1 MKEMKYLNNEAEQ
14 FHTALALAE
23 DMRREYRIQLAV
35 LLMAEQL
42 CAEDVKLLAMRLFKL
57 YQQLIK
63 EQNQ

>member
-1 MKEMKYLNNEAEQ
+1 MKYLNTEAEQ

-57 YQQLIK
+57 YRELVQEGKQ
-63 EQNQ
+63 

>member
-1 MKEMKYLNNEAEQ
+1 MKYLNTEAEQ

-23 DMRREYRIQLAV
+23 DMPREYRIQLAV

-57 YQQLIK
+57 YRELVQ
-63 EQNQ
+63 EGNQ

>member
-1 MKEMKYLNNEAEQ
+1 MKYLNNEAEQ

-57 YQQLIK
+57 YRELVQEGKQ
-63 EQNQ
+63 

>member
-1 MKEMKYLNNEAEQ
+1 MKYLNTEAEQ

-23 DMRREYRIQLAV
+23 DMRRDYRIQLAV

-42 CAEDVKLLAMRLFKL
+42 SAEDVKLLAMRLFKL
-57 YQQLIK
+57 YEQLIK

>member
-1 MKEMKYLNNEAEQ
+1 MKYLNNEAEQ

-42 CAEDVKLLAMRLFKL
+42 CAEDVRLLAMKLFKL

>member
-1 MKEMKYLNNEAEQ
+1 MKYLNTEAEQ

-23 DMRREYRIQLAV
+23 DMRKEYRIQLAV

-42 CAEDVKLLAMRLFKL
+42 CAEDVKQLAMRLFEL

>member
-1 MKEMKYLNNEAEQ
+1 MKYLNNEAEQ

-23 DMRREYRIQLAV
+23 DMRKEYRIQLAV

-42 CAEDVKLLAMRLFKL
+42 CAEDVKQLAMRLFKL

>member
-1 MKEMKYLNNEAEQ
+1 MKYLNTEAEQ

-63 EQNQ
+63 ERNQ

>member
-1 MKEMKYLNNEAEQ
+1 MKYLNNEAEQ

-23 DMRREYRIQLAV
+23 DMPREYRIQLAV

-57 YQQLIK
+57 YNQLIE
-63 EQNQ
+63 EQKQ

>member
-1 MKEMKYLNNEAEQ
+1 MKYLNTEAEQ

-57 YQQLIK
+57 YNQLIE
-63 EQNQ
+63 EQKQ

>member
-23 DMRREYRIQLAV
+23 DMPREYRIQLAV

-57 YQQLIK
+57 YNQLIE
-63 EQNQ
+63 EQKQ

>member
-1 MKEMKYLNNEAEQ
+1 MKYLNTDAEQ

-23 DMRREYRIQLAV
+23 DMRKEYRIQLAV

-42 CAEDVKLLAMRLFKL
+42 CAEDVKLLAMKLFKL

>member
-1 MKEMKYLNNEAEQ
+1 MKYLNNEAEQ

-23 DMRREYRIQLAV
+23 DIRREYRIQLAV

-57 YQQLIK
+57 YRELVQEGKQ
-63 EQNQ
+63 

>member
-1 MKEMKYLNNEAEQ
+1 MKYLNTEAEQ

-23 DMRREYRIQLAV
+23 DMPREYRIQLAV

-57 YQQLIK
+57 YRELVQEGKQ
-63 EQNQ
+63 